1 MITLTLSSEN
11 CPFPSTSW
19 DPAPDIVN
27 RIRTIAHQY
36 GSITTFRVYM
46 QHMEKMPSSL
56 RSELQSYGLSLIDCP
71 HQGRKDVADKMIIG
85 ELRGQWYYD

>member
-1 MITLTLSSEN
+1 
-11 CPFPSTSW
+11 
-19 DPAPDIVN
+19 
-27 RIRTIAHQY
+27 
-36 GSITTFRVYM
+36 M

-85 ELRGQWYYD
+85 ELRGQSYYD